1 MKKNYLFLFL
11 ITLILTSCTTNK
23 HLVIIDKDNNQ
34 EFILPKDEVFEISL
48 NSNPTTG
55 YQWTIEKIDSS
66 YLYQLG
72 ESEYSSES
80 TLMGG
85 GGIETYKFKT
95 LKEGETELLLLYR
108 RSWEDEIPADSFHV
122 IIIIN

>member
-95 LKEGETELLLLYR
+95 LKEGETELLLLYH
-108 RSWEDEIPADSFHV
+108 RSWEDEIPTDSFHV
-122 IIIIN
+122 KIIIN

>member
-72 ESEYSSES
+72 ESEYFSES

-122 IIIIN
+122 KIIIN